1 MYQRGGLGPWHGGEK
16 KLTLTSRKILT
27 HTDFP
32 IPKKKERWEEKAE
45 KNVAR
50 THRAPRSDEEEI
62 FH

>member
-1 MYQRGGLGPWHGGEK
+1 MYQRRLGMAGK

-32 IPKKKERWEEKAE
+32 IPKKAARRMGWRG
-45 KNVAR
+45 KNSLR
-50 THRAPRSDEEEI
+50 TPSSSRSDEEEI